1 MRRHALPLPVLAAVA
16 LSLLFALP
24 VEARDASAVRGE
36 AFAREHCARCHALGP
51 RGASPMREAPP
62 FRTLAGRFP
71 VDDLADVLAEG
82 VDRRHPA
89 MPDFRLDPT
98 DAANLAVYL
107 KALRR

>member
-1 MRRHALPLPVLAAVA
+1 MREHALPVLTAVA
-16 LSLLFALP
+16 VSLLVALP
-24 VEARDASAVRGE
+24 VDARDDAAVRGE

-71 VDDLADVLAEG
+71 VDDLADVLTEG

-89 MPDFRLDPT
+89 MPDFRLGSA
-98 DAANLAVYL
+98 DASDLTAYL

>member
-1 MRRHALPLPVLAAVA
+1 MRRHALPVLTAVA
-16 LSLLFALP
+16 LSLLVALP
-24 VEARDASAVRGE
+24 VGARDASAVRGE

-51 RGASPMREAPP
+51 RGTSPMRGAPP

-89 MPDFRLDPT
+89 MPDFRLDPA
-98 DAANLAVYL
+98 DAADLAAYL
-107 KALRR
+107 KAFRR